1 MGRLYARL
9 VKYGKIQMKESD
21 WKIFKEIKEKAIKL
35 FCLRALK
42 EFEDII
48 KDKEERPH
56 EAYTLL
62 YRIVINRD
70 KQMALIFDG
79 HSRSKATLQLLAIRG
94 EDLADQELLEKL
106 SSEIF
111 R

>member
-1 MGRLYARL
+1 
-9 VKYGKIQMKESD
+9 MKESD

-35 FCLRALK
+35 FCSRALE
-42 EFEDII
+42 EFNEII
-48 KDKEERPH
+48 KDKNSKPE

-70 KQMALIFDG
+70 KQMSLLFDS

-94 EDLADQELLEKL
+94 ENLADQELLKKL
-106 SSEIF
+106 SSEF
-111 R
+111 LEVTDPRKVSW